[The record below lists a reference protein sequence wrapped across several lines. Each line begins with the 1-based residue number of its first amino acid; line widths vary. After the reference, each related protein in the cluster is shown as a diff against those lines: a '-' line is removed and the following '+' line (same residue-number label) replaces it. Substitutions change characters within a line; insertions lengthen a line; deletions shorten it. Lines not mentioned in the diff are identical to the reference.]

1 MAVEKNNWRKTRS
14 ASPTLSEQ
22 NTSISILLFLANQL
36 THINLSRLYKT
47 RYGRCYKLLEKER
60 CIYAYKF
67 RIELGKQNI
76 FRIIDFKI
84 NEFYKVQEKVP
95 MGPTMKDVNGV
106 SIIGKASKSRDEGMY
121 LKKEKI
127 KQILPFNPDCVLPH

>member
-1 MAVEKNNWRKTRS
+1 
-14 ASPTLSEQ
+14 
-22 NTSISILLFLANQL
+22 
-36 THINLSRLYKT
+36 
-47 RYGRCYKLLEKER
+47 
-60 CIYAYKF
+60 
-67 RIELGKQNI
+67 
-76 FRIIDFKI
+76 
-84 NEFYKVQEKVP
+84 